1 MDDLELAWQT
11 YEFHSEEIHKF
22 EELHLSNLK
31 KLKIFKQ
38 KKVAPTEGQKE
49 RLSKLMLRC
58 CDNLIVNYKK
68 QIDSI
73 KHLIKIYESDLEIS
87 ESRETDVQFLNELIM
102 ITATLMEEMNRY
114 KSEIKEFLS

>member
-11 YEFHSEEIHKF
+11 YEFHGEEIHKF

-38 KKVAPTEGQKE
+38 KKVAPTEAQKE

-58 CDNLIVNYKK
+58 CDNLITNYKK

-73 KHLIKIYESDLEIS
+73 KHLIKIYESDIEIS
-87 ESRETDVQFLNELIM
+87 ESRETDIQFLNELIM
-102 ITATLMEEMNRY
+102 ITATLMEEMNKY

>member
-11 YEFHSEEIHKF
+11 YEFHGEEIQKF

-31 KLKIFKQ
+31 KLKILKQ
-38 KKVAPTEGQKE
+38 KKVAPTDAQKE
-49 RLSKLMLRC
+49 RLSRLMLRC
-58 CDNLIVNYKK
+58 CDNLILNYKK

-87 ESRETDVQFLNELIM
+87 ESRETDIQFLNELIM